1 MHLYVLIVVENNDF
15 CADGVDGM
23 EAIRRDLESAV
34 AAATTCEDEGKVA
47 IPVAEEASCK
57 KESAGQNEDAHSV
70 DTEEVVQT
78 EAMDIDKGKT
88 LSNGENNV
96 KCVEMPDEMDMAV
109 PDEVQRTKDDGT
121 SGPLAYGEGEESTI
135 TPPALSE
142 VEVSTMT
149 PDTCGEI
156 EVSTSSPEG
165 VPAKSEMKQEETQNA
180 VESNNEVKVTYIV
193 QHV

>member
-1 MHLYVLIVVENNDF
+1 MHYVLIVVVNNNF
-15 CADGVDGM
+15 CAGGVDGM

-47 IPVAEEASCK
+47 IPIAEEASHK
-57 KESAGQNEDAHSV
+57 KESAGRSEDAASV
-70 DTEEVVQT
+70 DTEGVVQS
-78 EAMDIDKGKT
+78 EAMDVDKGKT

-96 KCVEMPDEMDMAV
+96 ECIEMRSETDTAV
-109 PDEVQRTKDDGT
+109 PDEVQRTKDDGAV
-121 SGPLAYGEGEESTI
+121 SGLLAYGEGEESTI

-149 PDTCGEI
+149 PDSCAEV

-165 VPAKSEMKQEETQNA
+165 VLIKSEMKQEQMQNS
-180 VESNNEVKVTYIV
+180 VESSNEVKVSYIV
-193 QHV
+193 

>member
-1 MHLYVLIVVENNDF
+1 
-15 CADGVDGM
+15 M

-47 IPVAEEASCK
+47 IPIAEEPSSK
-57 KESAGQNEDAHSV
+57 KESAGQNEDAGSV

-78 EAMDIDKGKT
+78 EAMDIDEGKT

-96 KCVEMPDEMDMAV
+96 ECVGMPDEMDTAI

-121 SGPLAYGEGEESTI
+121 TSGPLPYGESEESTI
-135 TPPALSE
+135 TPPALNE

-149 PDTCGEI
+149 PDTCAEV

-165 VPAKSEMKQEETQNA
+165 VPVKSEMKREETQTA
-180 VESNNEVKVTYIV
+180 VESNNEMKVTYIV
-193 QHV
+193 

>member
-1 MHLYVLIVVENNDF
+1 MHLYVLIVVANNDF
-15 CADGVDGM
+15 CAGGVDGM

-47 IPVAEEASCK
+47 IPIAEEASRK
-57 KESAGQNEDAHSV
+57 KESAGQNEDAGSV
-70 DTEEVVQT
+70 DTEEVVPS
-78 EAMDIDKGKT
+78 EAMDIDKEKT
-88 LSNGENNV
+88 LSNGESNV
-96 KCVEMPDEMDMAV
+96 ECVEMPNETDTAV

-121 SGPLAYGEGEESTI
+121 SRPLAYGEGEELTV

-149 PDTCGEI
+149 PDTCAEV

-165 VPAKSEMKQEETQNA
+165 VPVKSEMKQEQTQNA
-180 VESNNEVKVTYIV
+180 INSNNEFEVSYIV
-193 QHV
+193 

>member
-1 MHLYVLIVVENNDF
+1 
-15 CADGVDGM
+15 M

-47 IPVAEEASCK
+47 IPIAEEASCK
-57 KESAGQNEDAHSV
+57 KGSAGQNEDDGSV
-70 DTEEVVQT
+70 DTEEVVQS
-78 EAMDIDKGKT
+78 EAMDVDKGKT

-96 KCVEMPDEMDMAV
+96 ECVEMPDETDTAV

-121 SGPLAYGEGEESTI
+121 TSGPLAYGEGEELTI

-142 VEVSTMT
+142 VEISTMT
-149 PDTCGEI
+149 PDTCAEV

-165 VPAKSEMKQEETQNA
+165 VPVKSEMKQEQMQNA
-180 VESNNEVKVTYIV
+180 VESSNEVKVSYIV